1 MGAKSQVID
10 IGVARSA
17 KHKARKD
24 AKKRAKAEAKA
35 RRQAAK
41 AHGKA
46 VAMKGA
52 KAGRKTKGSR
62 KIKAHPAGT
71 GRYVTEN
78 GSRSAHTSHRTA
90 AGVHAHPADEL
101 RHDLLLACISRA
113 IDDREIVLQKQS
125 RVFFQIS
132 GAGHEALLLALK
144 RFDPDRRTPF
154 LAFAKPTIVGS
165 LRRHFRDAGWAI
177 RVPRRV
183 HELATPVRDAQE
195 LLTHDL
201 GRPPSSGEIADLIG
215 VDEQEVLEAFTA
227 EDARITTSLDAPDPA
242 SGLPAEQV
250 IGQPDRGFL
259 RIENRTALRQGLE
272 LMSGEDRDL
281 LRQYF
286 LEERTQSQIAEVLQC
301 SQMQVSRLLRKA
313 IHRLR
318 RHMLGA

>member
-1 MGAKSQVID
+1 MAS
-10 IGVARSA
+10 GVLAR
-17 KHKARKD
+17 
-24 AKKRAKAEAKA
+24 EV
-35 RRQAAK
+35 RRC
-41 AHGKA
+41 
-46 VAMKGA
+46 
-52 KAGRKTKGSR
+52 
-62 KIKAHPAGT
+62 
-71 GRYVTEN
+71 E
-78 GSRSAHTSHRTA
+78 
-90 AGVHAHPADEL
+90 
-101 RHDLLLACISRA
+101 RA
-113 IDDREIVLQKQS
+113 IDNLCLASDRAHAALTIPSDAVDRRWVESRARRPAVERDLWALHVRYARRDDADALQALVEQY
-125 RVFFQIS
+125 RRHAEAQARRHYRRGEPIDDLTQV
-132 GAGHEALLLALK
+132 AYEALLLALK

-259 RIENRTALRQGLE
+259 RIVNRTALRQGLE